1 MNNKQ
6 IAMLTAAALLLAWLA
21 ARRRKRQMMT
31 AADMP
36 PAMDIKEIPSD
47 RPAPLQMPQTLSAS
61 GPVVPDN
68 IVDDLRKPIP
78 AARVPV
84 EPLAQDYR
92 TTEIVSPTRAIVAPN
107 GLLRNRT
114 ILLSDI

>member
-36 PAMDIKEIPSD
+36 PTMDIKEIPSD

-61 GPVVPDN
+61 GPIPDN
-68 IVDDLRKPIP
+68 IVENLRAPIP
-78 AARVPV
+78 RANVPV